1 MNDRQ
6 PTGVASR
13 SAHHDLCFG
22 CGLANPFGLQL
33 ELETGA
39 GGERSGRFFVKQD
52 HQGPDGL
59 AHVGV
64 LTAALVEAMC
74 LTAGDAAG
82 LCGLSLEVERR
93 EAAPVGAYVH
103 VTARLLASEGSR
115 SWCAAELV
123 SEDGELA
130 AAGRAVFVEPDERS

>member
-1 MNDRQ
+1 MNDRE
-6 PTGVASR
+6 PTAVASR

-39 GGERSGRFFVKQD
+39 GGELSGRFFVKQD

-64 LTAALVEAMC
+64 LTAALVEAMS
-74 LTAGDAAG
+74 LTVGDAPG
-82 LCGLSLEVERR
+82 LSSLSLEVERR

-103 VTARLLASEGSR
+103 VTARLLASGDSR
-115 SWCAAELV
+115 GWSAAELL
-123 SEDGELA
+123 SERGELV
-130 AAGRAVFVEPDERS
+130 AAGRAVFAEPDGRS